1 MEHLSRS
8 AALTGYE
15 DLARSVGLDPFRILD
30 AAGVSRAALRD
41 PDLKIPAN
49 AVGRIL
55 EASARRSGVEDFG
68 LRLAEKRR
76 LSNLGFVGL
85 IAREQPSARKAIE
98 VICQYIWTQNDAVSL
113 VLEETGELMVLRT
126 IIASGSGR
134 RSRQSIELLV
144 GTACRVLASLL
155 GASWRPQ
162 LVCFA
167 HGPPTRPGA
176 HRRVLGTDVAF
187 DQDFDG
193 VVCARRDL
201 DAAIPTADPAMA
213 RQVARYGEQAA
224 RERPRQPEDRVRE
237 LVLLLLPTG
246 QATAERVGAHL
257 GVDRRTISRRLA
269 ARGVSYSTILDAV
282 RAEVAATHLDGGERS
297 ISAIA
302 DLLGFSAVSV
312 FSRWH
317 AQRFGES
324 PSARRARARRA
335 GPMR

>member
-1 MEHLSRS
+1 MEPLSRS
-8 AALTGYE
+8 AALTGYA
-15 DLARSVGLDPFRILD
+15 DLARSVGLDPFRILE
-30 AAGVSRAALRD
+30 AVGVSRRALSG

-55 EASARRSGVEDFG
+55 ETSAKRSGVEDFG

-76 LSNLGFVGL
+76 LSNLGLVGL
-85 IAREQPSARKAIE
+85 IAREQPSVRKAIE
-98 VICQYIWTQNDAVSL
+98 VMSQYIWMQNDALSL
-113 VLEETGELMVLRT
+113 VLEEAGELTILRT
-126 IIASGSGR
+126 LIASRSGR

-144 GTACRVLASLL
+144 GTTCRTLESLL

-167 HGPPTRPGA
+167 HSAPSQPGA
-176 HRRVLGTDVAF
+176 HRRVIGTDVAF

-213 RQVARYGEQAA
+213 RQVARYGEQAM
-224 RERPRQPEDRVRE
+224 RERPRRPDDRVRE
-237 LVLLLLPTG
+237 MVVLLLPTG
-246 QATAERVGAHL
+246 QATVERVAAHL
-257 GVDRRTISRRLA
+257 GVDRRTISRQLA
-269 ARGVSYSTILDAV
+269 ARGTSFSAILDAV
-282 RAEVAATHLDGGERS
+282 RAEVAATHLDGGERPM
-297 ISAIA
+297 SAIA
-302 DLLGFSAVSV
+302 DLLGFSALSA

-324 PSARRARARRA
+324 PSARRARGSTRS
-335 GPMR
+335 